1 MHNQNALHPTATITD
16 TAVGDRALGALYGLA
31 LGDALG
37 MPTQVMS
44 RAAITSRFGQ
54 VTGFEPGPPDNPVA
68 AGLPAASVTDDT
80 EQAVLVGRLLVRG
93 DGHID
98 PHTLARELLDWEAT
112 MKARGSLDLLGPST
126 KAALDAVARGAS
138 VEEAGRTGTTNGAAM
153 RVAPVGIAFP
163 FGSEGRDGD
172 LDGDLDL
179 DGFLDRV
186 VESCQVTHATGIGI
200 AAAAA
205 VAAAVSAG
213 VSGAGLDRCM
223 DAAEQAAAAGS
234 LRGAWVAGADIAT
247 RIGWARR
254 LVTGVP
260 RDQAIE
266 LIVNLVGT
274 SVASQ
279 ESIPA
284 AFAVLTLAG
293 ADPWQCGLIAA
304 NLGGDCD
311 TIGAIAC
318 AIAGSVSGHAALP
331 AEAVTA
337 LDAVNGIDLRGLSAD
352 LLTLRSATHG

>member
-1 MHNQNALHPTATITD
+1 MHHQNAPHPLTTTTD
-16 TAVGDRALGALYGLA
+16 DDTGLGDRTLGALYGLA

-44 RAAITSRFGQ
+44 RAAIASRFGEI
-54 VTGFEPGPPDNPVA
+54 TGFEPAPPDNPVA

-80 EQAVLVGRLLVRG
+80 EQAVLVGRLLVDG
-93 DGHID
+93 AGHID
-98 PHTLARELLDWEAT
+98 PHTLARELLSWESA

-126 KAALDAVARGAS
+126 RAALDAVTRGAS
-138 VEEAGRTGTTNGAAM
+138 IEEAGRTGTTNGAAM

-163 FGSEGRDGD
+163 FGTGD
-172 LDGDLDL
+172 LGPGPDLDL

-200 AAAAA
+200 AAAGA

-213 VSGAGLDRCM
+213 VAGADLNRCM
-223 DAAEQAAAAGS
+223 DAAEQAAAAGA

-254 LVTGVP
+254 LVAGVP
-260 RDQAIE
+260 REQAID
-266 LIVNLVGT
+266 LIVDLIGT

-331 AEAVTA
+331 AAAVSA
-337 LDAVNGIDLRGLSAD
+337 LDAVNGIDLRGLAAD
-352 LLTLRSATHG
+352 LLTLRSAAHG